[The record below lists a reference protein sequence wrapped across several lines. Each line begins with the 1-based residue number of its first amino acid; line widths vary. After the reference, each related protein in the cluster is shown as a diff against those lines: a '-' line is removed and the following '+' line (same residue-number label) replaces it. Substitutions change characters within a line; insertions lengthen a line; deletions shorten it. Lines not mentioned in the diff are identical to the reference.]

1 MRVHYFR
8 DFIPV
13 ATRLR
18 NAIDCRMHHLIAIA
32 FNFKLL
38 SRTRTRFSHQ
48 PCNVLEELAPMVVNA
63 ALIAIGETFPRS
75 NRCRSSSLTIGKTFA
90 HFIVG
95 TKSLLTH
102 VLTLSWE
109 NFRTHPPHHANE
121 VAQWS
126 PHADPLEKSGCKQQI
141 DGFVCAC
148 TLSERSHLSIAL
160 TSSHEPRA
168 QTSRTKPFACQALAR
183 NPLHETLVCVS

>member
-38 SRTRTRFSHQ
+38 SRTRTRFNHQ

-75 NRCRSSSLTIGKTFA
+75 HRCRSSALTIGKTFA

-109 NFRTHPPHHANE
+109 NFPHTC
-121 VAQWS
+121 S
-126 PHADPLEKSGCKQQI
+126 SSC
-141 DGFVCAC
+141 
-148 TLSERSHLSIAL
+148 ERSSAVVSACRPVGEIRMQAADRWLRMRMHV
-160 TSSHEPRA
+160 E
-168 QTSRTKPFACQALAR
+168 RTLAPLHRTDLLAR
-183 NPLHETLVCVS
+183 TSCTNLAHETLRMSSTRTQPSCVKFL